1 MLTYTLLTPTELR
14 TLALATARRV
24 RQSDL
29 LQLPPLP
36 F

>member
-1 MLTYTLLTPTELR
+1 MIYKLLTPTELR
-14 TLALATARRV
+14 TLALATARQV